1 MSTSKDY
8 LPNSDAIYD
17 RVIAA
22 LETVRPYL
30 QVDGGDCQLVGISK
44 DFVVDVKL
52 LGACGS
58 CPMSTL
64 TLRAGVEQ
72 AIKKA
77 NPEIVRVESVLLPQP
92 SRFFNNS
99 SRESSS
105 LMRTSLGLLPSASP
119 TIPLNSSWSITL
131 PARLNPRRRRL
142 CSIETLAC

>member
-8 LPNSDAIYD
+8 LPKSDAIYD

-58 CPMSTL
+58 CPMCTL

-77 NPEIVRVESVLLPQP
+77 NPEIVRVESV
-92 SRFFNNS
+92 
-99 SRESSS
+99 
-105 LMRTSLGLLPSASP
+105 
-119 TIPLNSSWSITL
+119 
-131 PARLNPRRRRL
+131 
-142 CSIETLAC
+142 

>member
-8 LPNSDAIYD
+8 LPKSDAIYD

-22 LETVRPYL
+22 LETVRPDL

-77 NPEIVRVESVLLPQP
+77 NPEIVRVESV
-92 SRFFNNS
+92 
-99 SRESSS
+99 
-105 LMRTSLGLLPSASP
+105 
-119 TIPLNSSWSITL
+119 
-131 PARLNPRRRRL
+131 
-142 CSIETLAC
+142 

>member
-1 MSTSKDY
+1 MSTSTNY
-8 LPNSDAIYD
+8 LPNSDALYD
-17 RVIAA
+17 KVIAA

-44 DFVVDVKL
+44 EMVVDVKL

-77 NPEIVRVESVLLPQP
+77 VPEIVRVESV
-92 SRFFNNS
+92 
-99 SRESSS
+99 
-105 LMRTSLGLLPSASP
+105 
-119 TIPLNSSWSITL
+119 
-131 PARLNPRRRRL
+131 
-142 CSIETLAC
+142 

>member
-1 MSTSKDY
+1 MSTTKDY
-8 LPNSDAIYD
+8 LPNNDAIYN

-30 QVDGGDCQLVGISK
+30 QVDGGDCQLVGVTK
-44 DFVVDVKL
+44 DMVVDVKL

-77 NPEIVRVESVLLPQP
+77 IPEIIRVESV
-92 SRFFNNS
+92 
-99 SRESSS
+99 
-105 LMRTSLGLLPSASP
+105 
-119 TIPLNSSWSITL
+119 
-131 PARLNPRRRRL
+131 
-142 CSIETLAC
+142 

>member
-1 MSTSKDY
+1 MSTNKEY
-8 LPNSDAIYD
+8 LPNSDAHYN

-30 QVDGGDCQLVGISK
+30 QVDGGDCQLVGITK

-77 NPEIVRVESVLLPQP
+77 NPEIVRVESV
-92 SRFFNNS
+92 
-99 SRESSS
+99 
-105 LMRTSLGLLPSASP
+105 
-119 TIPLNSSWSITL
+119 
-131 PARLNPRRRRL
+131 
-142 CSIETLAC
+142 

>member
-1 MSTSKDY
+1 MSKDY
-8 LPNSDAIYD
+8 LPSSDSLYD

-30 QVDGGDCQLVGISK
+30 QADGGDCQLVGISK
-44 DFVVDVKL
+44 DMVVDVKL

-77 NPEIVRVESVLLPQP
+77 IPEIVRVESV
-92 SRFFNNS
+92 
-99 SRESSS
+99 
-105 LMRTSLGLLPSASP
+105 
-119 TIPLNSSWSITL
+119 
-131 PARLNPRRRRL
+131 
-142 CSIETLAC
+142 

>member
-8 LPNSDAIYD
+8 LPNSDEIYD

-30 QVDGGDCQLVGISK
+30 QVDGGDCQSVGITK
-44 DFVVDVKL
+44 DLTVEVKL

-77 NPEIVRVESVLLPQP
+77 VPEIVRVESV
-92 SRFFNNS
+92 
-99 SRESSS
+99 
-105 LMRTSLGLLPSASP
+105 
-119 TIPLNSSWSITL
+119 
-131 PARLNPRRRRL
+131 
-142 CSIETLAC
+142 

>member
-8 LPNSDAIYD
+8 LPKSDAIYD

-30 QVDGGDCQLVGISK
+30 QVDGGDCQLVGIST
-44 DFVVDVKL
+44 DMVVDVKL

-77 NPEIVRVESVLLPQP
+77 NPEIVRVESV
-92 SRFFNNS
+92 
-99 SRESSS
+99 
-105 LMRTSLGLLPSASP
+105 
-119 TIPLNSSWSITL
+119 
-131 PARLNPRRRRL
+131 
-142 CSIETLAC
+142 

>member
-8 LPNSDAIYD
+8 LPKSDALYD

-22 LETVRPYL
+22 LETGRPDL
-30 QVDGGDCQLVGISK
+30 QVVGGDCQLVGIGK
-44 DFVVDVKL
+44 DMVVDVKL

-77 NPEIVRVESVLLPQP
+77 TPEIVRVESV
-92 SRFFNNS
+92 
-99 SRESSS
+99 
-105 LMRTSLGLLPSASP
+105 
-119 TIPLNSSWSITL
+119 
-131 PARLNPRRRRL
+131 
-142 CSIETLAC
+142 

>member
-1 MSTSKDY
+1 MSTTKDY
-8 LPNSDAIYD
+8 LPNNDAIYN

-30 QVDGGDCQLVGISK
+30 QVDGGDCQLVGVTK
-44 DFVVDVKL
+44 DMVVDVKL

-77 NPEIVRVESVLLPQP
+77 IPEIVRVESV
-92 SRFFNNS
+92 
-99 SRESSS
+99 
-105 LMRTSLGLLPSASP
+105 
-119 TIPLNSSWSITL
+119 
-131 PARLNPRRRRL
+131 
-142 CSIETLAC
+142 

>member
-8 LPNSDAIYD
+8 LPKSDAIYD

-44 DFVVDVKL
+44 DFGVDVKV

-77 NPEIVRVESVLLPQP
+77 NPEIVRVESV
-92 SRFFNNS
+92 
-99 SRESSS
+99 
-105 LMRTSLGLLPSASP
+105 
-119 TIPLNSSWSITL
+119 
-131 PARLNPRRRRL
+131 
-142 CSIETLAC
+142 

>member
-1 MSTSKDY
+1 MCTKHHFQSLQTNYTMSTSKDY
-8 LPNSDAIYD
+8 LPKSDAIYD

-77 NPEIVRVESVLLPQP
+77 NPEIVRVESV
-92 SRFFNNS
+92 
-99 SRESSS
+99 
-105 LMRTSLGLLPSASP
+105 
-119 TIPLNSSWSITL
+119 
-131 PARLNPRRRRL
+131 
-142 CSIETLAC
+142 

>member
-1 MSTSKDY
+1 MSTSKNY
-8 LPNSDAIYD
+8 LPNSDALYD

-44 DFVVDVKL
+44 DMVVDVKL

-58 CPMSTL
+58 CPMSTI

-77 NPEIVRVESVLLPQP
+77 IPEIIRVESV
-92 SRFFNNS
+92 
-99 SRESSS
+99 
-105 LMRTSLGLLPSASP
+105 
-119 TIPLNSSWSITL
+119 
-131 PARLNPRRRRL
+131 
-142 CSIETLAC
+142 

>member
-1 MSTSKDY
+1 MSTTKDY
-8 LPNSDAIYD
+8 LPKNDEIYN

-30 QVDGGDCQLVGISK
+30 QVDGGDCQLVGVTK
-44 DFVVDVKL
+44 DMVVDVKL

-77 NPEIVRVESVLLPQP
+77 IPAIVRVESV
-92 SRFFNNS
+92 
-99 SRESSS
+99 
-105 LMRTSLGLLPSASP
+105 
-119 TIPLNSSWSITL
+119 
-131 PARLNPRRRRL
+131 
-142 CSIETLAC
+142 

>member
-8 LPNSDAIYD
+8 LPHSDALSD
-17 RVIAA
+17 RVSAS

-77 NPEIVRVESVLLPQP
+77 NPEIVRVESV
-92 SRFFNNS
+92 
-99 SRESSS
+99 
-105 LMRTSLGLLPSASP
+105 
-119 TIPLNSSWSITL
+119 
-131 PARLNPRRRRL
+131 
-142 CSIETLAC
+142 

>member
-8 LPNSDAIYD
+8 LPKSDAIYD

-77 NPEIVRVESVLLPQP
+77 NPEIVRVESV
-92 SRFFNNS
+92 
-99 SRESSS
+99 
-105 LMRTSLGLLPSASP
+105 
-119 TIPLNSSWSITL
+119 
-131 PARLNPRRRRL
+131 
-142 CSIETLAC
+142 

>member
-8 LPNSDAIYD
+8 LPNSDALYD
-17 RVIAA
+17 RVSTA

-30 QVDGGDCQLVGISK
+30 QVDGGDCQLVGIGK
-44 DFVVDVKL
+44 DMVVDVKL

-77 NPEIVRVESVLLPQP
+77 IPEIARVESV
-92 SRFFNNS
+92 
-99 SRESSS
+99 
-105 LMRTSLGLLPSASP
+105 
-119 TIPLNSSWSITL
+119 
-131 PARLNPRRRRL
+131 
-142 CSIETLAC
+142 

>member
-8 LPNSDAIYD
+8 LPKSNAIYD

-77 NPEIVRVESVLLPQP
+77 NPEIVRVESV
-92 SRFFNNS
+92 
-99 SRESSS
+99 
-105 LMRTSLGLLPSASP
+105 
-119 TIPLNSSWSITL
+119 
-131 PARLNPRRRRL
+131 
-142 CSIETLAC
+142 

>member
-30 QVDGGDCQLVGISK
+30 QVDGGDCQLVGSSK

-77 NPEIVRVESVLLPQP
+77 NPEIVRVESV
-92 SRFFNNS
+92 
-99 SRESSS
+99 
-105 LMRTSLGLLPSASP
+105 
-119 TIPLNSSWSITL
+119 
-131 PARLNPRRRRL
+131 
-142 CSIETLAC
+142 

>member
-1 MSTSKDY
+1 MILRNVDNATFHKTKYPLTMSKDY
-8 LPNSDAIYD
+8 LPNSDALYD

-30 QVDGGDCQLVGISK
+30 QADGGDCQLVGISK
-44 DFVVDVKL
+44 DMVVDVKL

-77 NPEIVRVESVLLPQP
+77 IPEIVRVESV
-92 SRFFNNS
+92 
-99 SRESSS
+99 
-105 LMRTSLGLLPSASP
+105 
-119 TIPLNSSWSITL
+119 
-131 PARLNPRRRRL
+131 
-142 CSIETLAC
+142 

>member
-8 LPNSDAIYD
+8 LPKSDAIYD

-58 CPMSTL
+58 GPMSTL

-77 NPEIVRVESVLLPQP
+77 NPEIVRVESV
-92 SRFFNNS
+92 
-99 SRESSS
+99 
-105 LMRTSLGLLPSASP
+105 
-119 TIPLNSSWSITL
+119 
-131 PARLNPRRRRL
+131 
-142 CSIETLAC
+142 

>member
-1 MSTSKDY
+1 MSTSQDY
-8 LPNSDAIYD
+8 LPKSDELYD
-17 RVIAA
+17 RVIAS

-30 QVDGGDCQLVGISK
+30 QADGGDCQLIGISK

-77 NPEIVRVESVLLPQP
+77 NPEIMRVESV
-92 SRFFNNS
+92 
-99 SRESSS
+99 
-105 LMRTSLGLLPSASP
+105 
-119 TIPLNSSWSITL
+119 
-131 PARLNPRRRRL
+131 
-142 CSIETLAC
+142 